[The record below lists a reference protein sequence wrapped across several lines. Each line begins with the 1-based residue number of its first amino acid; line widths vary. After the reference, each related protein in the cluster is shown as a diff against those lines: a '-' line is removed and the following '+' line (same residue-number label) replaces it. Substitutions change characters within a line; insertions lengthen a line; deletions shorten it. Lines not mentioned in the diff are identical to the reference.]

1 MRLWLV
7 LLLVL
12 SHAGGALAARAF
24 GFEDVDA
31 RARALAEKPYEAG
44 RELPAALKG
53 LTYDR
58 YRDIR
63 YRPDR
68 FLWHD
73 RGLPFELAFF
83 HLGWHFERPV
93 RINEVAGGEARE
105 IAFDPADFD
114 YGKNPPDLSK
124 LEGLGFAGFRI
135 HYPLL
140 QNGYKDEVAVFLG
153 ASYFRALGRG
163 QRYGLS
169 ARGLAID
176 TAAPGGEEFPRFTE
190 FWIERPSRKAKSLV
204 VYALLDSR
212 RATGAYR
219 ITITPGEETELDV
232 KSRLYL
238 REAVGKLGLAPLTS
252 MFFFGENQPA
262 ARAGSAI
269 DYRPE
274 VHDSDGLS
282 IHAGNGEWLWRPLT
296 NPKRLLVTSFA
307 TENPRGFGLMQRD
320 REFGHYEDLEARYER
335 RPSAWIEPKGDW
347 GKGRI
352 ELVLLPSPDET
363 NDNVVAY
370 WVPAQLPRPL
380 EPLELDYRIRW
391 QGDEFTRPP
400 LAWVT
405 QTRRGKGYQAK
416 PDDTIGFVVDF
427 KGAAIEEAGSDSAVE
442 GTVTVDSNASVVSN
456 LAHHHDLTNGA
467 RLVPHIRRNDKAKPV
482 EMRAFVRSG
491 SRALSETW
499 SYVLPPD

>member
-1 MRLWLV
+1 MRLLLV
-7 LLLVL
+7 LLLAL
-12 SHAGGALAARAF
+12 LDAGSALGAPF

-31 RARALAEKPYEAG
+31 RAKALAEKPYDAG
-44 RELPAALKG
+44 HDLPAALKD

-63 YRPDR
+63 YRPDK
-68 FLWHD
+68 FLWH
-73 RGLPFELAFF
+73 GTGSPFELAFF
-83 HLGWHFERPV
+83 HLGWHFDRPV
-93 RINEVAGGEARE
+93 RINEVAGGEPHE
-105 IAFDPADFD
+105 IVFNPRDFD
-114 YGKNPPDLSK
+114 YGKDPPDTSK
-124 LEGLGFAGFRI
+124 LEGVGFAGFRV
-135 HYPLL
+135 HFPLL

-190 FWIERPSRKAKSLV
+190 FWIERPNRHAKSLV

-219 ITITPGEETELDV
+219 ITITPGDETALDV

-238 REAVGKLGLAPLTS
+238 RETVGKLGVAPLTS

-262 ARAGSAI
+262 ARE

-282 IHAGNGEWLWRPLT
+282 IHAGNGEWIWRPLV
-296 NPKRLLVTSFA
+296 NPKRLLVTSFS

-335 RPSAWIEPKGDW
+335 RPSAWVEPKGDW

-352 ELVLLPSPDET
+352 ELVMLPSPDET
-363 NDNVVAY
+363 NDNIVAY
-370 WVPAQLPRPL
+370 WVPDQLPKPR
-380 EPLELDYRIRW
+380 EPLDLEYRIRW

-405 QTRRGKGYQAK
+405 QTRRGKGYQPK
-416 PDDTIGFVVDF
+416 PDDTIGFVIDF
-427 KGAAIEEAGSDSAVE
+427 KGAAIEEAGADSGVE
-442 GTVTVDSNASVVSN
+442 GTVTVDKNASVVSN
-456 LAHHHDLTNGA
+456 LAHHHDITGGA
-467 RLVPHIRRNDKAKPV
+467 RLVPHIRRNDKTKPV

-491 SRALSETW
+491 TRALSETW